1 MYIIFDLDDT
11 LVDSEQGHIKAI
23 NLIYQDYFPNLQ
35 PKFNI
40 SHIWLNITNQFLE
53 LYFKG
58 ELSLEQQ
65 RVARIQKF
73 WEICGAELNRGS
85 AKKIYEKY
93 DKYFLNSCLNF
104 DDTNKTLQQLSK
116 FELMIISNGS
126 YADQIYKL
134 KNNNLMKYFK
144 QIFISDKVGFS
155 KPDKRIF
162 QYAANELNT
171 NMSNCLY
178 IGNSYPLDYISARD
192 AGMKAIWL
200 DRNST
205 GYDIVNNKISSLIQL
220 TEHPILHAK

>member
-23 NLIYQDYFPNLQ
+23 NLIYQDFFPNVQ
-35 PKFNI
+35 PTFDI
-40 SHIWLNITNQFLE
+40 SSIWLNITNHFLE
-53 LYFKG
+53 LYFKD

-73 WEICGAELNRGS
+73 WEICGSELNRRS
-85 AKKIYEKY
+85 AKEVYEKY
-93 DKYFLNSCLNF
+93 DNYFLNSCHNF
-104 DDTNKTLQQLSK
+104 NDTIKTLQQLSK
-116 FELMIISNGS
+116 FELLIISNGS

-134 KNNNLMKYFK
+134 KNNNLLKYFK

-171 NMSNCLY
+171 SMSNCLY
-178 IGNSYPLDYISARD
+178 IGNSYKLDYIGARD

-205 GYDIVNNKISSLIQL
+205 GYDIVNNKISSLEQL
-220 TEHPILHAK
+220 TEHPILQSS

>member
-23 NLIYQDYFPNLQ
+23 NFLYQDYFPNVQ
-35 PKFNI
+35 PKFDI
-40 SHIWLNITNQFLE
+40 STIWLNVTDQYLE

-58 ELSLEQQ
+58 ELSLKQQ

-73 WEICGAELNRGS
+73 WEICGAKLNRES
-85 AKKIYEKY
+85 ARKIYETY

-104 DDTNKTLQQLSK
+104 DDTIKTLQQLSK
-116 FELMIISNGS
+116 FELMIISNGN

-134 KNNNLMKYFK
+134 KNNNLLKYFQ
-144 QIFISDKVGFS
+144 QIFISDRVGFS

-162 QYAANELNT
+162 QFVANELNT
-171 NMSNCLY
+171 RLSNCLY
-178 IGNSYPLDYISARD
+178 IGNSYPMDYIGARD
-192 AGMKAIWL
+192 AGMKSIWL

-205 GYDIVNNKISSLIQL
+205 GYDIENNKISSLDQL
-220 TEHPILHAK
+220 PKLRILQSS